1 VIILAS
7 RIPIVQMMAVVHRLP
22 KEGEAE
28 VSNKGGERRGHDRF
42 ATGLMWEERE
52 KGHSG
57 LGRCGCNGPD
67 SEKKRSK
74 RKGKSI

>member
-1 VIILAS
+1 
-7 RIPIVQMMAVVHRLP
+7 
-22 KEGEAE
+22 

-57 LGRCGCNGPD
+57 LGRRGCNGPD